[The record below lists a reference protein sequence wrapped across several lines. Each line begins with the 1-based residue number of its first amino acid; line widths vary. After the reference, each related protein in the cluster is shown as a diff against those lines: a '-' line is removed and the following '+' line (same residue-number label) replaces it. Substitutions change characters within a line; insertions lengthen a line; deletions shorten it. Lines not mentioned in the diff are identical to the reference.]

1 MSKTLKTKPL
11 KLIKTKSIERRVILI
26 QNPLLLASG
35 PIIGF
40 IPSIIRNAF
49 NSAFNSRGITEP
61 VVATIARS
69 CTGNI
74 VVTTTTVF
82 NTNVL
87 LNKEEV

>member
-1 MSKTLKTKPL
+1 VSKTLKTKHL

-61 VVATIARS
+61 VVATITRS
-69 CTGNI
+69 CIGNI
-74 VVTTTTVF
+74 VVTTTIVF
-82 NTNVL
+82 NTNFL

>member
-1 MSKTLKTKPL
+1 MSKTPETKPL
-11 KLIKTKSIERRVILI
+11 KPVKAKLIKRRVILI
-26 QNPLLLASG
+26 QNPPLLARG

-49 NSAFNSRGITEP
+49 NSAFNSRGITKP

-69 CTGNI
+69 YTGNI
-74 VVTTTTVF
+74 VVTTTIVF
-82 NTNVL
+82 NTDFL